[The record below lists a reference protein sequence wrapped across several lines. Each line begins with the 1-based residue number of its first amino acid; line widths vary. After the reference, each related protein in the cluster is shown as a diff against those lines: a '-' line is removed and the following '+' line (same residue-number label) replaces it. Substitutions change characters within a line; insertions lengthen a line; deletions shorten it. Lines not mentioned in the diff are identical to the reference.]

1 MSSTTKSLKS
11 TLEAIRDFL
20 KIKFTERAEIDF
32 FNPAA
37 KEQSVPA
44 IILDLEEM
52 TEGEN
57 LGDDRFPLECSMI
70 AYCQMSADTPD
81 YMLAS
86 KDFAREV
93 MQHVRQNN
101 WSLENAKL
109 PEALEA
115 APADFSPGRSGYEC
129 WAVTWTQ
136 TFYFGEDIWKSDLP
150 TPTTIKFSWDPEIGS
165 NHEGD
170 YEQI

>member
-1 MSSTTKSLKS
+1 MSSTTKNLKN
-11 TLEAIRDFL
+11 TLEAIRDFF
-20 KIKFTERAEIDF
+20 KIKFRDHLKVDF
-32 FNPAA
+32 WDPVA
-37 KEQSVPA
+37 KEQTVPA

-52 TEGEN
+52 TEGEDQ
-57 LGDDRFPLECSMI
+57 GDDRFPLECSMI
-70 AYCQMSADTPD
+70 AYCLMSADTPD
-81 YMLAS
+81 YLLAS

-101 WSLENAKL
+101 WDLENVEL

-115 APADFSPGRSGYEC
+115 APADFSPGRAGYEC

-150 TPTTIKFSWDPEIGS
+150 TPTTIKFSYSPEIGTA
-165 NHEGD
+165 HEED
-170 YEQI
+170 YNEL